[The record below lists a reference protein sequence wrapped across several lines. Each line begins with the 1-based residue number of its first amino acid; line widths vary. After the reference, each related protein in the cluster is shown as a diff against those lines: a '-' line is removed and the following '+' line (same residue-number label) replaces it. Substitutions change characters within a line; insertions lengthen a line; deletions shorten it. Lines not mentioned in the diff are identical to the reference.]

1 METQCFDSLN
11 IDDFTSFYLML
22 DTSQEGDVLKQLY
35 RLDTA
40 VEQEPLYLYEPWNEL
55 ISVSPYLVKATPA
68 IAEWFDSQ
76 RGQLDGFLFCSSLA
90 LESLVE
96 HLRSL
101 IKVQSPYGS
110 SIILKS
116 AHSGCAN
123 VLFSTETDWYWQH
136 IDEVWLPYKKGW
148 AHYLSPCTEMKS
160 VKPYRLTDEQWQALG
175 ELATENAYAHTLN
188 HVEYFFPHCLDN
200 VTDKQ
205 KWIQYWFD
213 AAYSRGFQNETEVCL
228 FMNVMGYLGKEAITT
243 DKYPKITEL
252 IYQTSQQTPAQ
263 RIKQAADLAH
273 QYRHSMQK
281 DLQE

>member
-1 METQCFDSLN
+1 METQSFDTLN
-11 IDDFTSFYLML
+11 IDDFYSFYLML
-22 DTSQEGDVLKQLY
+22 DTSKGSDVLKQLY
-35 RLDTA
+35 QLDTPI
-40 VEQEPLYLYEPWNEL
+40 VQEPLYLYEPWNDL
-55 ISVSPYLVKATPA
+55 ISVSPYLVKVTPV
-68 IAEWFDSQ
+68 IAQWFESQ
-76 RGQLDGFLFCSSLA
+76 RNELDGFLLSSSLD
-90 LESLVE
+90 LEDLAE
-96 HLRSL
+96 HFRRL

-136 IDEVWLPYKKGW
+136 INEVWIPYQKGW

-175 ELATENAYAHTLN
+175 ELVTENTYAHVLN
-188 HVEYFFPHCLDN
+188 HVEHFFPHCLDN
-200 VTDKQ
+200 VTDKY
-205 KWIQYWFD
+205 KWIQYWVD
-213 AAYSRGFQNETEVCL
+213 AAYSRGFQNETDACL

-243 DKYPKITEL
+243 DKYPNITEL
-252 IYQTSQQTPAQ
+252 LYQKSQQTSSQ
-263 RIKQAADLAH
+263 RIKQAADLAY

>member
-1 METQCFDSLN
+1 MEMQCFDSLN
-11 IDDFTSFYLML
+11 IEDFTSFYLML
-22 DTSQEGDVLKQLY
+22 DTSQSVDVLKQLY
-35 RLDTA
+35 QLDT
-40 VEQEPLYLYEPWNEL
+40 VIEQEPLYLYKPWDDL

-68 IAEWFDSQ
+68 IAQWFESQ
-76 RGQLDGFLFCSSLA
+76 HGQLDGFLFSSALD

-96 HLRSL
+96 HFRGL

-123 VLFSTETDWYWQH
+123 VLFSTGTDWYWQH
-136 IDEVWLPYKKGW
+136 INEVWLQYKKGW
-148 AHYLSPCTEMKS
+148 LHYLSPCIEVKS
-160 VKPYRLTDEQWQALG
+160 EKPYRLTDEQWQALG
-175 ELATENAYAHTLN
+175 ELATENAYAYVLN
-188 HVEYFFPHCLDN
+188 HVEYFFPHCLEG
-200 VTDKQ
+200 VIDKQ

-213 AAYSRGFQNETEVCL
+213 AAYSRGFQNETDVCL
-228 FMNVMGYLGKEAITT
+228 FMNVMGYLGKKAITT

-252 IYQTSQQTPAQ
+252 IYQTSQQTPEQ
-263 RIKQAADLAH
+263 RIKQAADLAY

>member
-1 METQCFDSLN
+1 MQCFDSLN

-22 DTSQEGDVLKQLY
+22 DTCQRADVLKQLY
-35 RLDTA
+35 QLDT
-40 VEQEPLYLYEPWNEL
+40 VIEQEPLYLYAPWSDL
-55 ISVSPYLVKATPA
+55 MSVSPYLVKATPV
-68 IAEWFDSQ
+68 IAQWFESQ
-76 RGQLDGFLFCSSLA
+76 RGQLDGFLFRSVLD
-90 LESLVE
+90 LESLAE
-96 HLRSL
+96 HLRSV

-123 VLFSTETDWYWQH
+123 VLFSTGTDWYWQH

-148 AHYLSPCTEMKS
+148 VNYLSPCSEMKS

-175 ELATENAYAHTLN
+175 ELVTENAYAHVLN
-188 HVEYFFPHCLDN
+188 HVEHFFPHCLDN

-205 KWIQYWFD
+205 KWIQYWFE
-213 AAYSRGFQNETEVCL
+213 AAYSRGFQNESDVCL

-252 IYQTSQQTPAQ
+252 IYQTSQQTPSQ
-263 RIKQAADLAH
+263 RIKQAADLAY
-273 QYRHSMQK
+273 QYRQSMQK